1 MNRNQHG
8 TQMNEP
14 TDVPGVPPPDALLTE
29 SQAAAILN
37 VAAATLTAWRA
48 TKRTAQPIHCRI
60 GGAVRYRRSD
70 IDAFVQASV
79 QRADA

>member
-1 MNRNQHG
+1 
-8 TQMNEP
+8 MNELNIDP
-14 TDVPGVPPPDALLTE
+14 DSVPPDALLTE

-37 VAAATLTAWRA
+37 VAPATLTAWRA
-48 TKRTAQPIHCRI
+48 TNRTARPIHCRI

-79 QRADA
+79 QPVGA